1 MLEINKQ
8 NSAEDDL
15 INIWLYSFEQW
26 DESTADKYLDLLNRA
41 IEKLRLHPRSG
52 MDCSEIREG
61 YRRLIVQHHRIYYY
75 LTSASIEVVRVL
87 HQRTDEE
94 RQFQVLPRNTR

>member
-1 MLEINKQ
+1 MLKINKQ

-15 INIWLYSFEQW
+15 INIWLYSLEQW
-26 DESTADKYLDLLNRA
+26 DEFTADKYLDLLDQA
-41 IEKLRLHPRSG
+41 IQKLLAHPRSG
-52 MDCSEIREG
+52 MDCSGIREG

-75 LTSASIEVVRVL
+75 LTPESIEIVRVL

-94 RQFQVLPRNTR
+94 SQFQKTP